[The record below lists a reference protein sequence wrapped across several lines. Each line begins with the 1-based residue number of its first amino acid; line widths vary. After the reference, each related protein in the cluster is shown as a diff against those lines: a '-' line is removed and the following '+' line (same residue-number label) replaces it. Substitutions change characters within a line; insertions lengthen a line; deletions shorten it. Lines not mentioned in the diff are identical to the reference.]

1 MEYVLVR
8 IQDGTEIGHGTVLAS
23 ECPTLEE
30 GATVT
35 VAPHGTSSDQ
45 QAQYQIID
53 DQSGLKYLA
62 ERGTREG
69 GPEGIY
75 QYMVRS
81 RDPR

>member
-1 MEYVLVR
+1 M
-8 IQDGTEIGHGTVLAS
+8 
-23 ECPTLEE
+23 
-30 GATVT
+30 T